1 MWDAVILAGKHS
13 LIPFNA
19 FQNLQRTY
27 SWMKYYNNELEI
39 SNKAAIIDEKV
50 LEQLLQDV
58 RKQIN
63 GSLALLEEIKKQY
76 GYP

>member
-1 MWDAVILAGKHS
+1 
-13 LIPFNA
+13 
-19 FQNLQRTY
+19 
-27 SWMKYYNNELEI
+27 MKYYNNELEI
-39 SNKAAIIDEKV
+39 SNKADKIDEKV

-63 GSLALLEEIKKQY
+63 GSLALLQEIKKQY

>member
-1 MWDAVILAGKHS
+1 M
-13 LIPFNA
+13 N
-19 FQNLQRTY
+19 
-27 SWMKYYNNELEI
+27 LEI
-39 SNKAAIIDEKV
+39 SNKAGKIDEKV

-63 GSLALLEEIKKQY
+63 GSLALLEENKKQY